1 MRFVRHL
8 WFWLRRRDLERE
20 LNEEVRQHLE
30 LKVQENIARGMAPA
44 HAYRHAR
51 SEFGNP
57 ALAKEHTRQSWG
69 FPLLESIFQDL
80 HYALRQLRKNPG
92 FTTIAVL
99 TLALGIGANSA
110 MFSFINAFLLTS
122 LPVKNPEELVHLRN
136 HPHGGFEEKTYQFLR
151 DHNHT
156 LAGMIAWDDG
166 NIAITVDGNV
176 KVVPID
182 FVSANFYSLLDVPA
196 YRGRML
202 VPDDDLPG
210 KPAVAVISYGYWE
223 RQFGLNPAVIGKSV
237 QFKDVNCTI
246 VGVAPPWFHGLRIGG
261 AAVPVTI
268 PAQWHQHL
276 TLKDNTTFDL
286 SGRLAKGVDQTQA
299 QADLDLLYHQQL
311 QSEAGTIADARRRKE
326 LLERRLTVAP
336 MREGAQAF
344 DSRFGLQLRLLE
356 AVVGLVLLIAC
367 VNLANLLLARG
378 TARSRE
384 IGIRL
389 ALGAKRS
396 RIVRQLLTE
405 NVLLALCG
413 GCVGLLFATQLTRVL
428 LFVLEGRSDTASL
441 SIQIDGTVVT
451 FTLLLSVVTGFVFGL
466 LPALRSSRFA
476 LAASARSGELT
487 SDGKPV
493 RGNRVLV
500 VPQIAISLVVLILS
514 GLLLRSLQR
523 LHEVDLGFQR
533 DHLLTFWLMPTLS
546 GYDGDRELR
555 LYDDVLA
562 NLNRLPGVRVASL
575 SRWSLLQRG
584 GTRGLEVDGVNYPD
598 TPLTRVVVAPR
609 FFETIRLSLILGR
622 DFSPQDSGTSL
633 KVAIINATTAQKY
646 FPGQNPIGRHL
657 VTLNW
662 EPDVERT
669 IIGVVRNM
677 KFSFRDDMPADAVYI
692 PYAQAPNESRGQ
704 AMIKVS
710 TAVDPDSIIPAIRS
724 QVHAVAKDLPVIDF
738 IAREDDLLD
747 EQSNGQEASLS
758 KLLGGFG
765 ALALGLALLG
775 IYGTVSYSV
784 SRRIREIA
792 IRMALGAQRSG
803 LLFMIVRESLR
814 FVLLGAAL
822 GAVLALAASRLLESF
837 LFGIHTFDPPTYFLL
852 IAALTLA
859 AAFAAYLPA
868 RRVARV
874 DPIEALRQE

>member
-1 MRFVRHL
+1 M
-8 WFWLRRRDLERE
+8 RRRDLERE

-30 LKVQENIARGMAPA
+30 LKVQENIARGMSRAEA
-44 HAYRHAR
+44 LRLAR
-51 SEFGNP
+51 AEFGNP

-69 FPLLESIFQDL
+69 FPLVESIFQDIRF
-80 HYALRQLRKNPG
+80 ALRQLRKNPG

-110 MFSFINAFLLTS
+110 MFSFVNAFLLSS
-122 LPVKNPEELVHLRN
+122 LPVKNPDELVHLRN
-136 HPHGGFEEKTYQFLR
+136 HPHGGFEEKTYEFLR

-202 VPDDDLPG
+202 VPDDDLAG

-223 RQFGLNPAVIGKSV
+223 QRFGLDPSVIGKTV

-246 VGVAPPWFHGLRIGG
+246 VGIAPPWFHGLRIGG

-286 SGRLAKGVDQTQA
+286 YARLANGVDQAKA
-299 QADLDLLYHQQL
+299 QADLNVLYHQQL
-311 QSEAGTIADARRRKE
+311 QTEAGKIEDSRQRKE
-326 LLERRLTVAP
+326 LLERRLTVASV
-336 MREGAQAF
+336 REGAESF
-344 DSRFGLQLRLLE
+344 DSRFALQLRLLE
-356 AVVGLVLLIAC
+356 GVVGLVLLIAC

-384 IGIRL
+384 IGVRL
-389 ALGAKRS
+389 ALGARRS

-405 NVLLALCG
+405 NLLLALCG
-413 GCVGLLFATQLTRVL
+413 GALGLLFATQFTRVL
-428 LFVLEGRSDTASL
+428 LFVLKGRFNAAAIG
-441 SIQIDGTVVT
+441 IQIGAAVMA
-451 FTLLLSVVTGFVFGL
+451 FTLVLSLLTGFIFGL
-466 LPALRSSRFA
+466 IPALRSSRLV
-476 LAASARSGELT
+476 LAASVRGGELK

-493 RGNRVLV
+493 RGNRILV

-533 DHLLTFWLMPTLS
+533 DHLLTFWLLPTLS
-546 GYDGDRELR
+546 GYDGERELR

-562 NLNRLPGVRVASL
+562 SLNRLPGVRVASL

-584 GTRGLEVDGVNYPD
+584 RTRGLQVEGVNYPD
-598 TPLTRVVVAPR
+598 APLIRVVVTPR
-609 FFETIRLSLILGR
+609 FFETIRLPVVLGR
-622 DFSPQDSGTSL
+622 DFSAQDNGTSL
-633 KVAIINATTAQKY
+633 KVAIINEAMSEKY
-646 FPGQNPIGRHL
+646 FPGQNPIGRRLRVPH
-657 VTLNW
+657 W

-677 KFSFRDDMPADAVYI
+677 KFSFRDDMPAEAVYI
-692 PYAQAPNESRGQ
+692 PYVQAPNESRGQ

-724 QVHAVAKDLPVIDF
+724 QVHAAAKDLPVIDF

-747 EQSNGQEASLS
+747 EQSNSQEASLS

-792 IRMALGAQRSG
+792 IRMALGAQRGG
-803 LLFMIVRESLR
+803 LLLMIVRESLR
-814 FVLLGAAL
+814 FVLVGAAIGAAL
-822 GAVLALAASRLLESF
+822 TLAASRLLESF
-837 LFGIHTFDPPTYFLL
+837 LFGIKSFDPPTYILL
-852 IAALTLA
+852 ILALTVA

-868 RRVARV
+868 RRVAQV
-874 DPIEALRQE
+874 DPIVALRHE